1 MKVKDV
7 IRALETWAPTS
18 YQEQYDNARLI
29 TGNANDELKG
39 VLITLDCIED
49 VVQEAI
55 DKSCNMIVAHHPI
68 VFGGLKSITGK
79 NYVERTVIK
88 AIKNDI
94 AIYAIHTNLDNVYNG
109 VNKKIAE
116 IIGLSGLKVLAPKP
130 STLSKLVTFIPQ
142 SETQQVLDQLYKAG
156 AGKIG
161 NYDHC
166 SFTTQGTGTF
176 RPSQAANPHIGQS
189 GQEESVQEDR
199 IELIFAS
206 HRRGAI
212 INALKS
218 AHPYE
223 EVAHYITPLSNSN
236 QEVGAG
242 LVGVLESE
250 MDTIE
255 FMRLIKQKFNLHT
268 LRHTKTHQPKVKKI
282 AVCGG
287 AGNFLLPMAKGANA
301 DVYITADYK
310 YHEFFDAEDCITI
323 LDIGHYESEVFT
335 KELIYDYLKEKF
347 ANIALNL
354 SEVVTNPINYF

>member
-1 MKVKDV
+1 MKIKE
-7 IRALETWAPTS
+7 IINTLETWAPPS
-18 YQEQYDNARLI
+18 YQEKYDNARLI
-29 TGNANDELKG
+29 TGNPNDELKG

-55 DKSCNMIVAHHPI
+55 EKNCNLIVAHHPI
-68 VFGGLKSITGK
+68 VFGGLKSLTGK
-79 NYVERTVIK
+79 TYVGRTVIR

-109 VNKKIAE
+109 VNKKIAD
-116 IIGLSGLKVLAPKP
+116 IIGLTNLKVLSSKP

-142 SETQQVLDQLYKAG
+142 ENTQQILDQLYATG
-156 AGKIG
+156 AGEIG

-176 RPSQAANPHIGQS
+176 RPNPQANPHIGQS
-189 GQEESVQEDR
+189 GQEENVQEQR
-199 IELIFAS
+199 IELMFPT
-206 HRRGAI
+206 HLQGRVV
-212 INALKS
+212 NALKS

-223 EVAHYITPLSNSN
+223 EVAYYVTPLSNTN

-242 LVGVLESE
+242 LVGVLKAE
-250 MDTIE
+250 MDIVD
-255 FMRLIKQKFNLHT
+255 FMRFIKKEFNLHT
-268 LRHTKTHQPKVKKI
+268 IRHTKTHKSKVQKI

-287 AGNFLLPMAKGANA
+287 AGSFLLPNARNAKA

>member
-1 MKVKDV
+1 MKIKE
-7 IRALETWAPTS
+7 IINTLETWAPPG
-18 YQEQYDNARLI
+18 YQEKYDNARLI
-29 TGNANDELKG
+29 TGNPNEELKG

-55 DKSCNMIVAHHPI
+55 EKNCNLIVAHHPI
-68 VFGGLKSITGK
+68 VFGGLKSLTGK
-79 NYVERTVIK
+79 TYVERTVIR

-109 VNKKIAE
+109 VNKKIAD
-116 IIGLSGLKVLAPKP
+116 IIGLTNLKVLSPKP
-130 STLSKLVTFIPQ
+130 STLSKLVTFIPR
-142 SETQQVLDQLYKAG
+142 ENTQQVLDQLYATG
-156 AGKIG
+156 AGEIG

-176 RPSQAANPHIGQS
+176 RPNPQANPHIGQS
-189 GQEESVQEDR
+189 GQEENVQEHR
-199 IELIFAS
+199 IELMFPT
-206 HRRGAI
+206 HLQGRVV
-212 INALKS
+212 NALKS

-223 EVAHYITPLSNSN
+223 EVAYYITPLSNTN

-242 LVGVLESE
+242 LVGVLKAE
-250 MDTIE
+250 MDIID
-255 FMRLIKQKFNLHT
+255 FMGFIKKQFNLRT
-268 LRHTKTHQPKVKKI
+268 IRHTKTHKSTVQKI

-287 AGNFLLPMAKGANA
+287 AGSFLLPNARNAGA

-310 YHEFFDAEDCITI
+310 YHEFFDAEDNITI